1 MGFLSGIVSAVVK
14 TALTPVSIVKDA
26 VDVAT
31 GQEPENTKS
40 LLESASDDVS
50 DATDDLGDGNIL

>member
-1 MGFLSGIVSAVVK
+1 MGFLGGLFSAVVK

-26 VDVAT
+26 VNVVIDE
-31 GQEPENTKS
+31 EPDTTKD

-50 DATDDLGDGNIL
+50 EALDDLCDGDLL